1 MSNDP
6 TLLPDTLEATVEW
19 FDRARGT
26 EGTRK
31 NFHVQVG
38 VHFEEVSE
46 MTQEMS
52 TLEPELELLIA
63 KAKQSNHELAEYLK
77 KNSDGDSLHI
87 ETEDEL
93 RFLDALCDQ
102 IVTAAG
108 TAQVCGYD
116 IVGAL
121 DCVNRSNFSKFVDG
135 KAIVD
140 ENGKIAKGPNYFKA
154 DLKPFLTR

>member
-1 MSNDP
+1 MN
-6 TLLPDTLEATVEW
+6 TLANTIDW
-19 FDRARGT
+19 FDEARGK

-63 KAKQSNHELAEYLK
+63 KAKQANHELAQYLK
-77 KNSDGDSLHI
+77 DNSDGDALHI

-121 DCVNRSNFSKFVDG
+121 TEVNRSNFSKFVDG
-135 KAIVD
+135 KAIFD
-140 ENGKIAKGPNYFKA
+140 ENGKIAKGPNYSKA
-154 DLKPFLTR
+154 DLRPFLTRQ

>member
-1 MSNDP
+1 LS
-6 TLLPDTLEATVEW
+6 TLPSLGNTLADTVDW
-19 FDRARGT
+19 FDEARGR

-31 NFHVQVG
+31 NFHVQTG

-52 TLEPELELLIA
+52 TLEPELALLIEQA
-63 KAKQSNHELAEYLK
+63 KLANHNLAVYLK
-77 KNSDGDSLHI
+77 QNDDVLHI
-87 ETEDEL
+87 ESEDEL

-121 DCVNRSNFSKFVDG
+121 AETNRSNFSKFVDG
-135 KAIVD
+135 KAIFD
-140 ENGKIAKGPNYFKA
+140 ENGKIAKGPNYTKP
-154 DLKPFLTR
+154 DLTPFLSRQ

>member
-1 MSNDP
+1 MS
-6 TLLPDTLEATVEW
+6 TLNPLTAIVNW
-19 FDRARGT
+19 FDTARGK

-31 NFHVQVG
+31 NFHAQVG

-63 KAKQSNHELAEYLK
+63 KAKQATQNLGEYLK
-77 KNSDGDSLHI
+77 KHSEQDVLHI

-108 TAQVCGYD
+108 VAQVCGWD

-121 DCVNRSNFSKFVDG
+121 NEVNRSNYSKFVDG
-135 KAIVD
+135 KAIFD
-140 ENGKIAKGPNYFKA
+140 ENGKIIKGPDYSKA
-154 DLKPFLTR
+154 DLRPFLTRQ

>member
-1 MSNDP
+1 MTDP
-6 TLLPDTLEATVEW
+6 RGNVIGDTVDW
-19 FDRARGT
+19 FDKARGT

-52 TLEPELELLIA
+52 TLEPDLELLIA
-63 KAKQSNHELAEYLK
+63 KAKQANHELAQYLK
-77 KNSDGDSLHI
+77 DNSEGDSLHI

-108 TAQVCGYD
+108 CAQVCGYD

-121 DCVNRSNFSKFVDG
+121 NEVNRSNFSKFDPVTG
-135 KAIVD
+135 KAITD
-140 ENGKIAKGPNYFKA
+140 ANGKIIKGPAYFKA

>member
-1 MSNDP
+1 M
-6 TLLPDTLEATVEW
+6 TTVNNILAQTVGW
-19 FDRARGT
+19 FDKARGR

-63 KAKQSNHELAEYLK
+63 KAKQANHELAKYLK
-77 KNSDGDSLHI
+77 DNSESDALHI

-121 DCVNRSNFSKFVDG
+121 AEVNRSNYSKFVDG
-135 KAIVD
+135 EAIFD
-140 ENGKIAKGPNYFKA
+140 ENGKIAKGPDYSKA
-154 DLKPFLTR
+154 DLRPFLTRN